1 MFMFIE
7 NAIMHA
13 LHEKLENSTYL
24 SLGMD
29 QAHLKSLSLSLGESP
44 KDPVYWNH
52 FKKSSLGLL
61 KIPSMSPQIKKGLVI
76 HYSTFYL
83 LTYKKWFTLHRE
95 IPKNIYILH
104 IYVFYHAMK
113 PKCISL
119 LTY

>member
-13 LHEKLENSTYL
+13 LHEKLENSTFCL
-24 SLGMD
+24 
-29 QAHLKSLSLSLGESP
+29 P
-44 KDPVYWNH
+44 
-52 FKKSSLGLL
+52 
-61 KIPSMSPQIKKGLVI
+61 
-76 HYSTFYL
+76 
-83 LTYKKWFTLHRE
+83 TYKKWFTLHRE

-104 IYVFYHAMK
+104 STYVFYHAMK